1 MKRMLRFTAS
11 LVILAASA
19 VTAGAQ
25 GNNEKLFYIINYSI
39 SHCDAEIELNGITM
53 TRSEKKTQYTVT
65 GLSDVSMWISPGAN
79 TVTATIRPIPKQ
91 KDLVTKP
98 FVELSISTAKEGQM
112 SDEGKKIM
120 EFRVPEKAD
129 DNELEF
135 IKTPVIK
142 KWSLTPSYIPP
153 SVLWDKIK
161 PVKLDAAARKTIKK
175 LVRDYHTALM
185 KKDVDALYS
194 YLEFASSDAARIR
207 YQPVDEV
214 KIKMKAAFSD
224 MMADKDFIMAPLDT
238 EKLVMKPVAD
248 GRIIQVTD
256 RAGEAPV
263 RTKTTKDSGSYSFP
277 VFVSIVDG
285 KWIIVR

>member
-194 YLEFASSDAARIR
+194 YL
-207 YQPVDEV
+207 
-214 KIKMKAAFSD
+214 
-224 MMADKDFIMAPLDT
+224 
-238 EKLVMKPVAD
+238 
-248 GRIIQVTD
+248 
-256 RAGEAPV
+256 
-263 RTKTTKDSGSYSFP
+263 
-277 VFVSIVDG
+277 
-285 KWIIVR
+285 